1 MTLWTKIS
9 DHISSQTSS
18 AFSITDRQSVSGG
31 SINSAYK
38 LIGHNKTYFVKCNSD
53 KQLDMFKAEAAGLNE
68 IAQTN
73 AIKVPQPVCCG
84 VAEQSAYIVLEF
96 IDLRSGNGLAAT
108 ELGQQLAVM
117 HRQSAPSFG
126 WQYDNTIGSTAQ
138 INHHEKNWI
147 TFWRDH
153 RLGYQLQL
161 ASENGC
167 GQQISKKGDKLLECF
182 PALFGHYKP
191 EPSLLHGD
199 LWSGN
204 YAYDRDGT
212 PVIFDPAVYYGDRE
226 TDIAMTELFGGF
238 PQPFYQAYNEAWPLD
253 EGYNV
258 RKTLYNLYHILNHF
272 NLLGGGYLSQS
283 EAMMDKIISECK

>member
-9 DHISSQTSS
+9 DYISSQT
-18 AFSITDRQSVSGG
+18 AAEFTITDRQAVSGG

-38 LIGHNKTYFVKCNSD
+38 LTSNNQTYFVKCNSEN
-53 KQLDMFKAEAAGLNE
+53 QLDMFKAEAAGLNE
-68 IAQTN
+68 IALVN

-96 IDLRSGNGLAAT
+96 IDLHSGGGSDAT
-108 ELGQQLAVM
+108 ELGQQLAAM

-138 INHHEKNWI
+138 INHYEKDWI

-167 GQQISKKGDKLLECF
+167 GQQISKKGDKLLEFF
-182 PALFGHYKP
+182 PALFDHYKP

-204 YAYDRDGT
+204 YAYDKDGI
-212 PVIFDPAVYYGDRE
+212 PVLFDPAVYYGDRE
-226 TDIAMTELFGGF
+226 ADIAMTELFGGF
-238 PQPFYQAYNEAWPLD
+238 SRHFYQAYNAAWPLD

-272 NLLGGGYLSQS
+272 NLFGGGYLSQS
-283 EAMMDKIISECK
+283 EAMMDKIISDCK